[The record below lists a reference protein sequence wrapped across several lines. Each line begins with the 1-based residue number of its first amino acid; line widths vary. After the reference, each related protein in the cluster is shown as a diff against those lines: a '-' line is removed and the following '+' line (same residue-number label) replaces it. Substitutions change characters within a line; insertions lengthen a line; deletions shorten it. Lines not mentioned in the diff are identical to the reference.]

1 MARCVS
7 ESSESPEVLASSA
20 RTAWIFDDD
29 TDALSFTLGRH
40 GLARRMDA
48 YLTTLGIIDWRKVR
62 RWRGISPAAGG
73 PGLQAGM
80 CERSEGFVIT
90 FTSQ

>member
-1 MARCVS
+1 
-7 ESSESPEVLASSA
+7 
-20 RTAWIFDDD
+20 
-29 TDALSFTLGRH
+29 
-40 GLARRMDA
+40 MDA

-62 RWRGISPAAGG
+62 RLEGCGISPAAGG

-90 FTSQ
+90 FTSP